1 VFSPAEDAEYKFGP
15 ELAKHGN
22 GDEYALAS
30 TLGITAQAFRRRVFT
45 VNCWWICTVADGMAM
60 LPGWEKSKGAVA
72 EKALAD
78 ALGLHVMYL
87 NDPYPKL

>member
-1 VFSPAEDAEYKFGP
+1 
-15 ELAKHGN
+15 
-22 GDEYALAS
+22 
-30 TLGITAQAFRRRVFT
+30 
-45 VNCWWICTVADGMAM
+45 MAM

-87 NDPYPKL
+87 NDPYLKL